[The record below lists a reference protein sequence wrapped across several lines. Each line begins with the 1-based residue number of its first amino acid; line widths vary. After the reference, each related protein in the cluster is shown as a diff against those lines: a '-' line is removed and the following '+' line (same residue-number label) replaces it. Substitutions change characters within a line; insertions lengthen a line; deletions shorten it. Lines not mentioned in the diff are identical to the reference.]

1 MEILYFLFSLMLV
14 CFYASSW
21 LFFILIVCAMHSGS
35 SKLIEVHHDELKSM
49 LALEVYIQN
58 E

>member
-1 MEILYFLFSLMLV
+1 MLV